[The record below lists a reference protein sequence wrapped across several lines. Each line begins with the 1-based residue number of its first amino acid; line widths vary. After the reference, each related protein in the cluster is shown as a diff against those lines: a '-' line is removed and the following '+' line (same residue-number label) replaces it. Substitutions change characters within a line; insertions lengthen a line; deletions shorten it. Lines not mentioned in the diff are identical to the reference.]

1 VLLKFIELEHT
12 CITTKSISTGR
23 AGRSASDQNMQ
34 CSSILQVAGSPTEES
49 KQATRKAYS
58 DLTGECAA
66 SGQAYSNLE
75 KVKSELTVCDKER
88 LHEIGTIQD
97 IGYVVAVRSNAK
109 AGAGLTIVALSENLS
124 AAPWVFEENVSSLIG
139 KDLTSLLDNSAA
151 LVCDQV
157 SMGLFK
163 NQKISTCMHA
173 SSR

>member
-1 VLLKFIELEHT
+1 
-12 CITTKSISTGR
+12 
-23 AGRSASDQNMQ
+23 MQ

-49 KQATRKAYS
+49 KQANRKAYS
-58 DLTGECAA
+58 DLTGEPAA
-66 SGQAYSNLE
+66 SGQAYLNLE
-75 KVKSELTVCDKER
+75 KVKSELAVCDKER

-139 KDLTSLLDNSAA
+139 KDFTSLLDNSAA

-157 SMGLFK
+157 SMGLIKRPK
-163 NQKISTCMHA
+163 N
-173 SSR
+173 